1 MNYLPV
7 LLFLAAFSAA
17 GADTLQTPEIPV
29 WVSVYSLPLQ
39 CSIWVEVNGVK
50 TSTITLDTV
59 SLPDIQQATSTA
71 LYPKPFTVRVV
82 CNNHAEGTPFSVRW
96 VTTGEVDSATQ
107 ALKNSTLSGAKN
119 VGFLVNDQST
129 SPASVVNF
137 QTGSRKSYAIR
148 NSDFIASDNDCHDLA
163 SQSGG
168 CYNWASQYS
177 VGYITYGAGSGG
189 QVTADASLTI
199 NIE

>member
-7 LLFLAAFSAA
+7 LLFLAVFSAA

-29 WVSVYSLPLQ
+29 WVTVQPQPLK

-71 LYPKPFTVRVV
+71 LYPKPFTVRVT
-82 CNNHAEGTPFSVRW
+82 CNSYAEATPFSVRW

-148 NSDFIASDNDCHDLA
+148 NSDFIDGDYNCYDLS
-163 SQSGG
+163 SQNGG
-168 CYNWASQYS
+168 CL
-177 VGYITYGAGSGG
+177 GG
-189 QVTADASLTI
+189 GGGGVTADASLTI